1 MRAYDLLLRLFP
13 RSFRNEYGSEM
24 RAIVAR
30 RFRDARSGPARAALS
45 LQVAVQV
52 LRDAALVH
60 ADLLRHDVSYSL
72 RRLARDRGF
81 AFSVVV
87 VCAVGI
93 GATTA
98 VFSVADHVLLR
109 PLPFRDPDRLVK
121 LWQDQS
127 FRGYSRMETSPSNY
141 RDWVAM
147 SRSFSSIG
155 AFWSSSMNLTG
166 SGRPERLDGTLVT
179 PDFFAVL
186 GVPARIGRT
195 LLRTDTSGP
204 APVVISHELWQ
215 SHFGGDASLVGRT
228 ILLDQTPH
236 TVVGV
241 MPPRFEFPVRGNSF
255 WVPLVFDPDAYADR
269 NNTYLRVVARL
280 APGVS
285 IDAARS
291 ELRGIARRLER
302 AYPREL
308 ARTSVTI
315 VTLRDEISNQPR
327 LMLGALVGASAC
339 LLLVACVNL
348 AHLLLARAMHRR
360 RELAVRAAIGASPER
375 LVRQLVTENL
385 LLTSAGGVLGLM
397 LAVAAVPV
405 IARLVPTTLPISEVP
420 ATDLRLVALGAVL
433 TLMTGIGFG
442 VAPAIRL
449 SRAASFEGLREG
461 ARTGTSRDAERL
473 RSALVITEVAVS
485 LVLLVVTGLLVR
497 ALWRVQEVDP
507 GFRSEHVLTLRTAL
521 PMPAYRTTARREA
534 LLGRVLAD
542 IRAWPGVKGAA
553 YTSFLP
559 MVMRGGIWSVT
570 PEGEPDDPVDARS
583 VSLRLVTPGF
593 FDALSIQRRAGRDFD
608 GRDSVANVPLDGTS
622 PLPVPAIVSDSFVR
636 QYLPPG
642 VPLGRRFT
650 MAFMQATIV
659 GVVGDIRVR
668 GLERDSEPQVYVAS
682 SAIPDG
688 AVPFYIPKDLVVS
701 TSGSVEDLV
710 PAVSRIIARADPDL
724 PISDV
729 RPLSAIVEAET
740 ASRRTQLGVLIG
752 FAAVALLL
760 ASVGINGLLAYVVST
775 RAREFGVRLALGARR
790 ADILRLVLERGLV
803 LAAIGIA
810 LGVFLGM
817 TAGQVVQALLAG
829 VSPRDPGTFA
839 AAGLVAFVMV
849 TIGALVPA
857 LRATRV
863 DPTVTMRVE

>member
-1 MRAYDLLLRLFP
+1 MRIYDLLLRLFP
-13 RSFRNEYGSEM
+13 RSFRNEYGAEM

-30 RFRDARSGPARAALS
+30 RFRDAPSSPARAGLWVHVAA
-45 LQVAVQV
+45 QVI
-52 LRDAALVH
+52 RDAALVH
-60 ADLLRHDVSYSL
+60 VDLLRQDVVYSL

-81 AFSVVV
+81 ALSVIL

-98 VFSVADHVLLR
+98 VFSVADHVLVR
-109 PLPFRDPDRLVK
+109 PLPFHDPDRLVK
-121 LWQDQS
+121 VWQDQS
-127 FRGYSRMETSPSNY
+127 FRGYSRMETSPVTY
-141 RDWVAM
+141 RDWVSM
-147 SRSFSSIG
+147 SHSFSSMA

-166 SGRPERLDGTLVT
+166 AGRPERLEGTLVT
-179 PDFFAVL
+179 PDFFVVL

-195 LLRTDTSGP
+195 LLRTDASGP
-204 APVVISHELWQ
+204 PPVVISHELWQ
-215 SHFGGDASLVGRT
+215 SHFGGDASILGRT
-228 ILLDQTPH
+228 ILLDETAH

-241 MPPRFEFPVRGNSF
+241 MPPRFEFPVRGNSY
-255 WVPLVFDPDAYADR
+255 WVPLVFDPDALADR

-280 APGVS
+280 LPGVS
-285 IDAARS
+285 IESARS
-291 ELRGIARRLER
+291 ELRGIARQLER
-302 AYPREL
+302 AYPREM

-315 VTLRDEISNQPR
+315 VTLRDEISSQPR
-327 LMLGALVGASAC
+327 LMLGALVGAAAC

-360 RELAVRAAIGASPER
+360 RELSVRAAIGASPER
-375 LVRQLVTENL
+375 LVRQLLTENL
-385 LLTSAGGVLGLM
+385 LLTLTGGVLGLA
-397 LAVAAVPV
+397 LAAAAVPV
-405 IARLVPTTLPISEVP
+405 VARLVPTALPIAEVP
-420 ATDLRLVALGAVL
+420 PIDLRLVALAAALTVL
-433 TLMTGIGFG
+433 TGIGFG
-442 VAPAIRL
+442 LAPAIRL
-449 SRAASFEGLREG
+449 SRATSFDGLRDG
-461 ARTGTSRDAERL
+461 VRTGTGREAERL
-473 RSALVITEVAVS
+473 RSALVVTEVAAS

-497 ALWRVQEVDP
+497 ALWRVQDVDP
-507 GFRSEHVLTLRTAL
+507 GFRAEHVLTLRTSL
-521 PMPAYRTTARREA
+521 PMPAYRAAAKREA
-534 LLGRVLAD
+534 FLGRVLGE
-542 IRAWPGVKGAA
+542 IRALPNVEGAA

-593 FDALSIQRRAGRDFD
+593 FDTLSIRRRAGRDFD
-608 GRDSVANVPLDGTS
+608 GRDRIANVPLDGST
-622 PLPVPAIVSDSFVR
+622 PLPVPAIVSESFVR

-642 VPLGRRFT
+642 DPLGRRFT

-688 AVPFYIPKDLVVS
+688 AVPFYMPKDLVVAA
-701 TSGSVEDLV
+701 SGSVEALV

-724 PISDV
+724 PIADV
-729 RPLSAIVEAET
+729 RPLSAIVDAET
-740 ASRRTQLGVLIG
+740 SPRRTQLGVLIG

-775 RAREFGVRLALGARR
+775 RAREFGVRLALGAQR
-790 ADILRLVLERGLV
+790 ADILRLVLERGLG
-803 LAAIGIA
+803 LAAAGIA

-829 VSPRDPGTFA
+829 VSPHDPGTFA

-863 DPTVTMRVE
+863 DPTVTMRAE